1 MMIEFKEKFEELLP
15 YDRENYIEFLDDDFK
30 FSPKWCGLSFQL
42 VCEEKE
48 IGLPKFIESYES
60 IFKRVILKF
69 DQNSF
74 WVVNHDDIDLDWFP
88 NKEDNLPELRTLFKQ
103 NNILNSFRGALV
115 LMKDDLLKYSRELI
129 SYPFSVFNE
138 AGLLYKDLDISHSN
152 LQLIIKISG
161 HWNIDFLS
169 TDKELLKLIVNENST
184 DNFIIK
190 EYRGNSIWI

>member
-1 MMIEFKEKFEELLP
+1 MKIEFKEKFEELLP

-30 FSPKWCGLSFQL
+30 FSSKWCGLSFQL
-42 VCEEKE
+42 VCDEKE
-48 IGLPKFIESYES
+48 IDLPKFIESYES

-88 NKEDNLPELRTLFKQ
+88 NEEDNLPELRTLFKQ

-169 TDKELLKLIVNENST
+169 TDKELLKLIVNESST